1 MDPNKTLTN
10 IRAILTEM
18 DRTRTR
24 EEFTSLADE
33 LTWMVKD
40 LDKWLTTGGFV
51 PTAWSHEF
59 THSPTDEITTSERTT
74 YG

>member
-18 DRTRTR
+18 DRARTR

-33 LTWMVKD
+33 LTWMIKD
-40 LDKWLTTGGFV
+40 LDQWLTNGGFL
-51 PTAWSHEF
+51 PTEWNHNDRK
-59 THSPTDEITTSERTT
+59 PVTSERTT
-74 YG
+74 VS

>member
-18 DRTRTR
+18 DRARTS

-33 LTWMVKD
+33 LTWMIKD
-40 LDKWLTTGGFV
+40 LDQWLTNGGFL
-51 PTAWSHEF
+51 PTEWNHNDRKSAVL
-59 THSPTDEITTSERTT
+59 ERTMVS
-74 YG
+74 

>member
-18 DRTRTR
+18 DRARTR

-33 LTWMVKD
+33 LTWMIKD
-40 LDKWLTTGGFV
+40 LDQWLTNGGFL
-51 PTAWSHEF
+51 PTEWNHNNRKSG
-59 THSPTDEITTSERTT
+59 TPKRTT
-74 YG
+74 VS